1 MATQDPQALWVMQG
15 WSFVFDPFWT
25 KDRIKAYLR
34 YLPTI
39 DMPIR
44 PPTQHAC
51 IADGWLHMGAPTTQ
65 RRG

>member
-34 YLPTI
+34 
-39 DMPIR
+39 
-44 PPTQHAC
+44 
-51 IADGWLHMGAPTTQ
+51 
-65 RRG
+65 